1 MTGISGI
8 CNIGE
13 KDGKQHSKDH
23 RKNYGNTR
31 LNLTSQDR
39 RKIYKSTIEVM
50 RTKWKHG
57 CHTDSGAGT
66 DSAGD
71 SG

>member
-1 MTGISGI
+1 MENNTVKITGKIM
-8 CNIGE
+8 E
-13 KDGKQHSKDH
+13 TPE
-23 RKNYGNTR
+23 Y
-31 LNLTSQDR
+31 LLTSPDR
-39 RKIYKSTIEVM
+39 SHAD
-50 RTKWKHG
+50 KWKHG